1 MVYVVRLGTFEYSK
15 FLAVSAGPARSF
27 RDGEHIVLVILHSP
41 EAIGSR
47 SLELECCRWKS
58 REKLTA
64 QNGGS
69 AVNTVL
75 KEAIQGKDVSQSSTP
90 RLMFATTTISPS
102 LPGHSEAILGPSLL
116 HFEDARERGD

>member
-1 MVYVVRLGTFEYSK
+1 MFFFAAARNFSFSSEVLIPVMF
-15 FLAVSAGPARSF
+15 VSYDSSDFSLPELDT
-27 RDGEHIVLVILHSP
+27 DGKHIVLIILHSL

-47 SLELECCRWKS
+47 SFELECCRWKS

-90 RLMFATTTISPS
+90 R
-102 LPGHSEAILGPSLL
+102 
-116 HFEDARERGD
+116 